1 MTRAAKVNQVIWI
14 IMDDVRASH
23 LFELIDKG
31 KLPHI
36 SELAANGISCQ
47 ECITSFPSVTFPCY
61 PNIVTGA
68 YSGYYP
74 KEGSGI
80 PSYHWIARNE
90 PLSVGKKLPYMRN
103 YDERSHLWKIG
114 KDLGKNCLT
123 IFEQAGEGNYL
134 SATNVVFRGSH
145 FTVPSNYNS
154 QMIFKTAEEA
164 FEKPTQFFSSNE
176 VPKITIIYAPITDEL
191 MHEKGFDHPEYINEI
206 LNYDLYIGSL
216 IAKLKNLGYY
226 KDTAIC
232 IISDHGNYKA
242 KNVHDIASYFENLGL
257 RQYMP
262 KKNTGDFDANMGSVG
277 FFNFR
282 GDTWHHHPTLD
293 QLKNFNPSGTG
304 SNNLNLFNSL
314 WKIPGV
320 KYMYYRDDDNTPDK
334 GTIHIEKRLEKNGK
348 SLKGRIEYE
357 GHGKSQKTKYVYEEE
372 EFFGY
377 GTHEEVSKLIGNGSH
392 IIDEWVAATC
402 KIDFPMFIDQLPRY
416 FKNPRSCDIMIS
428 TCGEYAFNYE
438 HGKTSND
445 HRYSH
450 DIALKNSMTV
460 PFIIGGSPEIPRLK
474 LEYCKTTDM
483 VPTLLDLLGTKPH
496 SSVVGNSLLP

>member
-1 MTRAAKVNQVIWI
+1 MTHVAKIKHVILI

-23 LFELIDKG
+23 LFDLINKG
-31 KLPHI
+31 KLPHMAK
-36 SELAANGISCQ
+36 LAANGISCQ
-47 ECITSFPSVTFPCY
+47 DCITSFPSVTFPCY

-80 PSYHWIARNE
+80 PSYHWIARTK
-90 PLSVGKKLPYMRN
+90 PPSVGKRLPYMRN

-123 IFEQAGEGNYL
+123 IFEQAGDGNYL

-145 FTVPSNYNS
+145 FTVPSAFNS

-164 FEKPTQFFSSNE
+164 FKNPSQFFSSNE

-191 MHEKGFDHPEYINEI
+191 MHDKGFDHPDYINELI
-206 LNYDLYIGSL
+206 NYDSYIGSL
-216 IAKLKNLGYY
+216 IAKLNDLGYY
-226 KDTAIC
+226 KDTAIS

-242 KNVHDIASYFENLGL
+242 KNVHDIAPYFENLGL
-257 RQYMP
+257 RQYAP
-262 KKNTGDFDANMGSVG
+262 KNNKGDFDANMGSVG

-282 GDTWHHHPTLD
+282 GETWHHHPSVD
-293 QLKNFNPSGTG
+293 QMKDFNPSGT
-304 SNNLNLFNSL
+304 SSSSLNLFDAL
-314 WKIPGV
+314 WKVPGV
-320 KYMYYRDDDNTPDK
+320 KYMYYRDDNNTPDK
-334 GTIHIEKRLEKNGK
+334 GIIHIERKVNKEEKP
-348 SLKGRIEYE
+348 LKAQIEYKD
-357 GHGKSQKTKYVYEEE
+357 HGKFQKTKYVFEEE
-372 EFFGY
+372 ELFGY
-377 GTHEEVSKLIGNGSH
+377 EKLENIANLTDGNFHS
-392 IIDEWVAATC
+392 IDEWLAASY

-416 FKNPRSCDIMIS
+416 FKNPRSCDILIS

-445 HRYSH
+445 HQYSH

-460 PFIIGGSPEIPRLK
+460 PFIIGGSPEIPRLE

-483 VPTLLDLLGTKPH
+483 VPTLLRLLGLKPH
-496 SSVVGNSLLP
+496 KSVVGKSII